1 MSDLAHTM
9 VVCGLVSGTQPLT
22 MMGLLVVIGG
32 ANGRRNAWF
41 YIAGSFSIQAVIIL
55 VSGFL
60 LGGSV
65 DQSSA
70 PGHTLIGLR
79 ILAGIALL
87 VVGWRFRRP
96 SKNPAPEVP
105 KVLDRLTNLGPF
117 GSFAAGVVIADYT
130 GAALAAGAL
139 ASSSLSTSEA
149 VSAWMIYCLFATG
162 LLVVA
167 TVAVRSS
174 RAETDLQRGIGWVL
188 THRRPLISWICLLAG
203 LALVSDGLWTLIAAS

>member
-1 MSDLAHTM
+1 M

-22 MMGLLVVIGG
+22 MMGLMVVIGG
-32 ANGRRNAWF
+32 ANGRRNAWY
-41 YIAGSFSIQAVIIL
+41 YIAGSFSIQAVIVL

-65 DQSSA
+65 DQSST

-79 ILAGIALL
+79 IVAGLALL

-96 SKNPAPEVP
+96 SKDPAPAVP
-105 KVLDRLTNLGPF
+105 KVLDGLTNLGRF
-117 GSFAAGVVIADYT
+117 GSFSAGVLIADYT
-130 GAALAAGAL
+130 GAALAASAL
-139 ASSSLSTSEA
+139 ATTSLSTSEA
-149 VSAWMIYCLFATG
+149 ISAWLIYCLFATG

-167 TVAVRSS
+167 TVVVRHSS
-174 RAETDLQRGIGWVL
+174 GAEHDLQRAIGWVL

-203 LALVSDGLWTLIAAS
+203 LALVSDGLWTLAAAS

>member
-1 MSDLAHTM
+1 M

-32 ANGRRNAWF
+32 ANGRRNAWY
-41 YIAGSFSIQAVIIL
+41 YIAGSFSIQAVIVL

-65 DQSSA
+65 DQSST

-79 ILAGIALL
+79 ILAGLALL

-96 SKNPAPEVP
+96 SKAPAPAVP
-105 KVLDRLTNLGPF
+105 KVLDRLTNLGRF
-117 GSFAAGVVIADYT
+117 GSFSAGVLIADYT

-149 VSAWMIYCLFATG
+149 VSAWMIYCLLATG

-167 TVAVRSS
+167 TVVVRHSS
-174 RAETDLQRGIGWVL
+174 GAEHDLQRGIGWVL
-188 THRRPLISWICLLAG
+188 TNRRPLISWICLLAG
-203 LALVSDGLWTLIAAS
+203 LALVSDGLWSLVAAS